1 MIQSREPLK
10 YDPRGS
16 KIRGNSGFPVK
27 ARENGWIVKEE
38 QAEVK
43 QDLETSKTALST
55 SFCQSKNPLIS

>member
-1 MIQSREPLK
+1 LK

-38 QAEVK
+38 QTEVK
-43 QDLETSKTALST
+43 QVLETSKTALSAA
-55 SFCQSKNPLIS
+55 FCQLKKL